1 MLARYPPLHIQA
13 LAMPN
18 VHRQNAVQAVEQGL
32 FGTMEAAPTFR
43 WFMIRKFL
51 KHVVPGVMKPM
62 QIVWNQVIGF
72 FFIVLAVRTVPS
84 LIRAWREF
92 DGEGKDFFRLGLT
105 LAFGLIM
112 AGYGI
117 FSFLRARKISRS

>member
-1 MLARYPPLHIQA
+1 
-13 LAMPN
+13 
-18 VHRQNAVQAVEQGL
+18 
-32 FGTMEAAPTFR
+32 
-43 WFMIRKFL
+43 MIRKFL

-72 FFIVLAVRTVPS
+72 FFIVLAVGTVPS

-92 DGEGKDFFRLGLT
+92 DGESKDFFRLGLT
-105 LAFGLIM
+105 LVFGLIM
-112 AGYGI
+112 GGYGI